1 MGYEI
6 EFYKTESGRDP
17 VSDFIKTLDKK
28 HAAKIYQ
35 NIGMLR
41 DFGADLHFP
50 YVVSIKGDK
59 YKGLMELRTIQAKN
73 IFRTFY
79 FVIVKDSKKK
89 IEKAVLLHAIQKKTN
104 RTPKKELDVA
114 LARMKEYKARR

>member
-6 EFYKTESGRDP
+6 EFYKTEIGRDP

-41 DFGADLHFP
+41 DFGAEPSFP
-50 YVVSIKGDK
+50 ICGFHKGRQIQGADGISHDTGEK
-59 YKGLMELRTIQAKN
+59 YFQDIL
-73 IFRTFY
+73 FRY
-79 FVIVKDSKKK
+79 R
-89 IEKAVLLHAIQKKTN
+89 ERQ
-104 RTPKKELDVA
+104 
-114 LARMKEYKARR
+114 